1 MNLEDVAKAQKGDK
15 RAFETII
22 MEVIDS
28 LYRVAYGILQ
38 NEEDA
43 SDAISNATLKA
54 YEKINML
61 KNLEFFKTWITRI
74 VINESNTIIRQNK
87 KVVYI
92 DNYAENQRNTYIN
105 NNEISIDVNRAMNKL
120 DKNLNQIVILYYF
133 EDLGIEEIANI
144 LEIPKGTVKSRLSRA
159 RQILAS
165 ELISGYKEDIM

>member
-15 RAFETII
+15 QAFETII

-54 YEKINML
+54 YEKINTL
-61 KNLEFFKTWITRI
+61 KNLEFFKTWMTRI

-92 DNYAENQRNTYIN
+92 DNYAENQRNTYMN